1 MATNRSKYISIYK
14 IDGIPILP
22 PLMTPE
28 KRRQMLAFKELAIQ
42 LENARKKQHNF
53 VVNKQSTITTTTT
66 GLDQSSSCNLLRHG
80 HSHIPQ
86 PSQTPRKQQ
95 KQNNSNEA
103 STSTASTS
111 KRERLDKLRKTDTLV
126 YDNRANSI
134 ILTLEG
140 FEDDA
145 DFQSM
150 VLERPPKLDQNEN
163 KISPDVPK
171 SLSPTKDE
179 STSPQNPIKPQPY
192 AAFIPIPSICV
203 NPPTPSVQNNPI
215 CSTTTSKRLCGSPTL
230 KADIES
236 NLIRSNSFT
245 LDGPS
250 SALLEHIKNQKLKK
264 STATQDTVESKAK
277 RVQKV
282 EATKPK
288 AKSPSS
294 PSLNHFT
301 NNTIIFRAKRSPY
314 EMKPSSKTKLGR
326 KHKIVKPITT
336 PKKPN
341 SNSSDISTISTMTPP
356 QSTSNLD
363 LLKDI
368 EEQHRARFIELVRQ
382 QQIEQKRL
390 QKEFETQQ
398 KLLLEQL
405 SARVAKV
412 QIHAGGTTT
421 TTTGSPPSPTIVIDS
436 AHSSPTSVSP
446 EQESSSCS
454 ARVTPR
460 RRLFLENIKDAS
472 AAIVRDPS
480 PSPQSTGRRLVREE
494 NQRKRIHI
502 AATVINAHAR
512 GYLTRRLFRTDY
524 IQRIVQTIKDTLIF
538 VINLHLETSGCDDS
552 ESSLKLKARLLK
564 QLTSACRTL
573 HSVFFETSTKDRMEI
588 ISRDRKFIQ
597 AKLLNIKSR
606 SQKIVR

>member
-1 MATNRSKYISIYK
+1 MDANRPKYVSVFK
-14 IDGIPILP
+14 IDGVPILP
-22 PLMTPE
+22 PLMTSE
-28 KRRQMLAFKELAIQ
+28 KRRQMLVFKELAIQ
-42 LENARKKQHNF
+42 LENARKKQHIP
-53 VVNKQSTITTTTT
+53 NK
-66 GLDQSSSCNLLRHG
+66 LDQQCNLLRHG

-86 PSQTPRKQQ
+86 PSPSPSRKQFYESSSS
-95 KQNNSNEA
+95 KA
-103 STSTASTS
+103 VS
-111 KRERLDKLRKTDTLV
+111 KREKIEKLRKTDTLV

-140 FEDDA
+140 FEEET

-150 VLERPPKLDQNEN
+150 VLERSQPKKLDQNDN
-163 KISPDVPK
+163 KISLDVPK
-171 SLSPTKDE
+171 SSPTKSDA
-179 STSPQNPIKPQPY
+179 SIPNAPSKPQPY

-215 CSTTTSKRLCGSPTL
+215 CGVSTPSKRLCNSPTL
-230 KADIES
+230 KAEIES

-250 SALLEHIKNQKLKK
+250 SALLEHIKNQKMKK

-282 EATKPK
+282 EVKSK

-301 NNTIIFRAKRSPY
+301 NNTIIFRSKRSPY

-326 KHKIVKPITT
+326 KHKIVKPVVSAGAAYGANTT
-336 PKKPN
+336 SSRKPN
-341 SNSSDISTISTMTPP
+341 QIAALPSTPFSTMTPP

-368 EEQHRARFIELVRQ
+368 EEQHRAKFIELVRQ

-412 QIHAGGTTT
+412 QVHTAGT
-421 TTTGSPPSPTIVIDS
+421 PPSTSPSPSSTVTGTVDS
-436 AHSSPTSVSP
+436 SAQSSLSVSP
-446 EQESSSCS
+446 EQDSSSS
-454 ARVTPR
+454 SSTTTATTTATTSKKNPTPR
-460 RRLFLENIKDAS
+460 RRLFLENIKDQS
-472 AAIVRDPS
+472 APVARDPS
-480 PSPQSTGRRLVREE
+480 PSPQNSGRRV
-494 NQRKRIHI
+494 
-502 AATVINAHAR
+502 
-512 GYLTRRLFRTDY
+512 
-524 IQRIVQTIKDTLIF
+524 
-538 VINLHLETSGCDDS
+538 S
-552 ESSLKLKARLLK
+552 
-564 QLTSACRTL
+564 
-573 HSVFFETSTKDRMEI
+573 FE
-588 ISRDRKFIQ
+588 
-597 AKLLNIKSR
+597 
-606 SQKIVR
+606 

>member
-1 MATNRSKYISIYK
+1 MDTSRPKYVSIYK

-28 KRRQMLAFKELAIQ
+28 KRRQMLIFKELAIQ
-42 LENARKKQHNF
+42 LENARKKQQNHR
-53 VVNKQSTITTTTT
+53 KQN
-66 GLDQSSSCNLLRHG
+66 DQSSCNLLRHG

-86 PSQTPRKQQ
+86 PSQTPRKQLT
-95 KQNNSNEA
+95 E
-103 STSTASTS
+103 ASTS
-111 KRERLDKLRKTDTLV
+111 KRERMDKLRKTDTLV

-140 FEDDA
+140 FEEET

-150 VLERPPKLDQNEN
+150 VLERPKSHHDQQKLDQNDN
-163 KISPDVPK
+163 KISPDVSK
-171 SLSPTKDE
+171 SSFGSPTKDE
-179 STSPQNPIKPQPY
+179 SSPSPSQNPAKPQPY

-215 CSTTTSKRLCGSPTL
+215 CATTTPSKRLCNSPTL

-250 SALLEHIKNQKLKK
+250 SALLEHIKNQKIKK

-282 EATKPK
+282 EVKPK

-294 PSLNHFT
+294 PSLNHFA
-301 NNTIIFRAKRSPY
+301 NNTVLFRSKRSPY

-326 KHKIVKPITT
+326 KHKIIKPIITNST
-336 PKKPN
+336 SKKAHN
-341 SNSSDISTISTMTPP
+341 QAELSSAIAMTPP

-390 QKEFETQQ
+390 QKEFEAQQ
-398 KLLLEQL
+398 KQLLEQL

-412 QIHAGGTTT
+412 QIQAGA
-421 TTTGSPPSPTIVIDS
+421 GSPPSSSSSTTIVGVATESIS
-436 AHSSPTSVSP
+436 GQSSPSMSP
-446 EQESSSCS
+446 EQESSSS
-454 ARVTPR
+454 ARATPTPR
-460 RRLFLENIKDAS
+460 RRLFLENIKEPTATTGGAVPMAKDA
-472 AAIVRDPS
+472 S
-480 PSPQSTGRRLVREE
+480 PSPQSTSRRHVREE

-502 AATVINAHAR
+502 AATIINAHAR
-512 GYLTRRLFRTDY
+512 GFLTRRLFRTDY
-524 IQRIVQTIKDTLIF
+524 VQRIVQTIKDTLVF
-538 VINLHLETSGCDDS
+538 VINLHLETCGDDS

-573 HSVFFETSTKDRMEI
+573 HVVFFETTIKDRMEI
-588 ISRDRKFIQ
+588 IARDRKFIQ
-597 AKLLNIKSR
+597 AKLMSIKR
-606 SQKIVR
+606 SQRIVR